1 MRNNEQTGAA
11 LNLHCYRL
19 PNYGLNISEWDMA
32 QLINLM
38 MSILKDSLPKE
49 KKKKLFG

>member
-1 MRNNEQTGAA
+1 
-11 LNLHCYRL
+11 
-19 PNYGLNISEWDMA
+19 MA

-49 KKKKLFG
+49 KKYLGELSLFYVKNSPFKYITQLCATLM